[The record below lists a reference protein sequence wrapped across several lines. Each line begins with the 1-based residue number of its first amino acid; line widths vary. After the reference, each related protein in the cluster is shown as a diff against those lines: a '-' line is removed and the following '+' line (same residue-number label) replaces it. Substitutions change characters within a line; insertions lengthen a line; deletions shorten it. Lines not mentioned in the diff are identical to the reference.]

1 MLKDYVRLEKDKYY
15 NPSKAK
21 LNLQIFIYTEKIQI
35 LRIWTNYNV
44 NNSLFT

>member
-1 MLKDYVRLEKDKYY
+1 MLKDYVCLEKDKYY

-35 LRIWTNYNV
+35 LRI
-44 NNSLFT
+44 